1 MFHVAVPPFEVAASP
16 AAAAPLALVNAA
28 PPFQLWVGCQP
39 AQAPLEAIDVAAVDV
54 GEVELQLPS
63 FAAADAAGVM
73 ALQSPPFAAAVAA
86 GEVELPIAMALHVA
100 PRVMHSSNTVYQ
112 VRLV

>member
-39 AQAPLEAIDVAAVDV
+39 AQAPVDAIDVAVVDA
-54 GEVELQLPS
+54 GELELQLPS

-73 ALQSPPFAAAVAA
+73 ALQSPPFAAADAA
-86 GEVELPIAMALHVA
+86 GEVELPVAMALHVGIREFHA
-100 PRVMHSSNTVYQ
+100 TCYA
-112 VRLV
+112 L